1 MILLLSFCSTMTL
14 GQDVSEIA
22 NKKNTETINM
32 VKFYINSEFDKLE
45 NLFPNYKSHKIIL
58 QTIKTYSKSKFWEM
72 KPNYL
77 RSLQVD
83 STQIVL
89 SVVNPKDQVIAYLV
103 SFTST
108 KLDSKIASIKRSPK
122 FDLKSEKEDQI
133 IKTKK
138 NN

>member
-1 MILLLSFCSTMTL
+1 MILLLSFCTTMTL

-45 NLFPNYKSHKIIL
+45 KLFPNYKSHKIIL

-77 RSLQVD
+77 RSLQGD

-89 SVVNPKDQVIAYLV
+89 SVANPKDQVIAYLV

-108 KLDSKIASIKRSPK
+108 KPDSKIASIKRSPK

-133 IKTKK
+133 IKPKK